1 LTHKRVDRKRQR
13 KNPCRHTLS
22 TVRKRTVGQRPS
34 FPCRDVTPF
43 LRRIALEPDRNVLSP
58 AVHVPRRV
66 VAMTARRVSRAID
79 RCMAREKEKSGELL
93 NIIGRLNAATVE
105 ALKAQDMRDFL
116 ARYGAEPLGSTP
128 EQMKRY
134 FASETAKYARLVR
147 ASKAAA
153 E

>member
-1 LTHKRVDRKRQR
+1 
-13 KNPCRHTLS
+13 
-22 TVRKRTVGQRPS
+22 
-34 FPCRDVTPF
+34 
-43 LRRIALEPDRNVLSP
+43 
-58 AVHVPRRV
+58 
-66 VAMTARRVSRAID
+66 
-79 RCMAREKEKSGELL
+79 MAREKEKSGELL